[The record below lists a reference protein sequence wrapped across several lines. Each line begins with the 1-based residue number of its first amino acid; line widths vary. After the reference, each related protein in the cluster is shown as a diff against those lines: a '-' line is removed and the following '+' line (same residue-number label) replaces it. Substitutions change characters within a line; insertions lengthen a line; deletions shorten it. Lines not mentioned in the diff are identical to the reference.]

1 MISARSITIFFNIE
15 AHARGM
21 EVKVQTIKS
30 PDFKQIYAIG
40 AIGGHSPYDF
50 RIAFY
55 NDSPKASIEEGK
67 SMTVMERKIDA
78 EIILSP
84 LAAKELAKWL
94 AEHVN
99 DYEKLF
105 GEIKRPGSV
114 GSASAGNGKGSE
126 PAAIQGYM

>member
-1 MISARSITIFFNIE
+1 
-15 AHARGM
+15 M
-21 EVKVQTIKS
+21 EVKVQTTKS
-30 PDFKQIYAIG
+30 PDFKQVYAIG

-55 NDSPKASIEEGK
+55 NDSPKSMQEDGK
-67 SMTVMERKIDA
+67 NVTIMERRIDT

-84 LAAKELAKWL
+84 LAAKELANWL
-94 AEHVN
+94 SEHIK

-105 GEIKRPGSV
+105 GEIKRPG
-114 GSASAGNGKGSE
+114 ASLQPNPDPSKASD

>member
-1 MISARSITIFFNIE
+1 
-15 AHARGM
+15 M

-30 PDFKQIYAIG
+30 PEFKQVYAIG

-55 NDSPKASIEEGK
+55 NDSPKASAEDGK
-67 SMTVMERKIDA
+67 NVTIMERKIDT

-84 LAAKELAKWL
+84 LAAKELANWL
-94 AEHVN
+94 NEHIK

-105 GEIKRPGSV
+105 GEIKRPGSAAL
-114 GSASAGNGKGSE
+114 GSVSPGKGSE

>member
-1 MISARSITIFFNIE
+1 MD
-15 AHARGM
+15 RGM

-67 SMTVMERKIDA
+67 SMTVMERRIDT

-94 AEHVN
+94 GEHVN

-105 GEIKRPGSV
+105 GEIKRPGSS
-114 GSASAGNGKGSE
+114 GLASAGNGKGSE

>member
-1 MISARSITIFFNIE
+1 
-15 AHARGM
+15 M
-21 EVKVQTIKS
+21 EVKVQTTKS

-55 NDSPKASIEEGK
+55 NDSPRTAQEDGK
-67 SMTVMERKIDA
+67 NMTVMERRIDT

-84 LAAKELAKWL
+84 LAAKELANWL
-94 AEHVN
+94 SEHIK

-105 GEIKRPGSV
+105 GEIKRPG
-114 GSASAGNGKGSE
+114 ASLNPNSNQAKASD
-126 PAAIQGYM
+126 PATIQGYM